1 MSTLDNML
9 AFRVLYMLVT
19 PFEKTDAYKFGIID
33 KEGNPLKKSKDL
45 KTSEEKESYTNLTRL
60 VFSLK
65 RLLGKLPG
73 GKSQLASIVAA
84 YWLIKESN
92 NKRTVIR
99 EEELTSLI
107 ELIEDNKLTLVEEEI
122 LIEKFITMME
132 DGAVIANTAG
142 AATAT
147 DQAAVR
153 LKKGKPVTGIMGG
166 KNYMFRRKKSVQMG
180 QK

>member
-1 MSTLDNML
+1 MSMIDNLL
-9 AFRVLYMLVT
+9 AFRILYMLVT

-33 KEGNPLKKSKDL
+33 KDGNPLKKTKDL
-45 KTSEEKESYTNLTRL
+45 KTTEEKNSYTNLNRL

-84 YWLIKESN
+84 YWLIKESSD
-92 NKRTVIR
+92 KRTVIR
-99 EEELTSLI
+99 EEELLTLIDLI
-107 ELIEDNKLTLVEEEI
+107 EEKKLVLVEEEL
-122 LIEKFITMME
+122 LIEKFIAMME
-132 DGAVIANTAG
+132 DGAIANVAG

-153 LKKGKPVTGIMGG
+153 LKKGKPVSGIMGG
-166 KNYMFRRKKSVQMG
+166 KNYILRRKKSIQMG
-180 QK
+180 Q

>member
-1 MSTLDNML
+1 MSTVDNLL
-9 AFRVLYMLVT
+9 AFRILYMLVT
-19 PFEKTDAYKFGIID
+19 PFEKTDAYKFGIVD

-45 KTSEEKESYTNLTRL
+45 KTSEEKDSYTNLTRL

-84 YWLIKESN
+84 YWLIKESTG
-92 NKRTVIR
+92 KRTVIR
-99 EEELTSLI
+99 EEELLSMI
-107 ELIEDNKLTLVEEEI
+107 ELIEEKQLTLVEEEI
-122 LIEKFITMME
+122 LVEKFITMME
-132 DGAVIANTAG
+132 DGGVAIANTAG

-153 LKKGKPVTGIMGG
+153 LKKGKPVSGIIGG
-166 KNYMFRRKKSVQMG
+166 KNYMLRRKKPVQMG
-180 QK
+180 Q